1 MYVDIWDGVW
11 NEFQNKVIE
20 LALFWVRFMYD
31 NQQAF
36 MIERYVEEIRQ
47 NAQKTPPAPWT
58 AKTRHKF
65 RNMPIP
71 LLREL
76 YRNDDNKVSYF
87 LAHPSI
93 ILMNIIH
100 RFQSVQCD
108 DVKIRIEH
116 LLYECHE
123 ELNRCDETISIEYR
137 VKNEETGRYTEFGF
151 TRRDTNTKYRK
162 NKLGKRFKK
171 NNRATDSYV
180 IKANGYMETYD
191 MDITREEPVILDAPQ
206 LPPPRRIVFQPGVY
220 GPTVQEQKDNFKV
233 PVQRKGYYDQL
244 RNINLY

>member
-1 MYVDIWDGVW
+1 MYVDIWDNEW

-36 MIERYVEEIRQ
+36 MIERHVEEIRQ

-71 LLREL
+71 LLRQL
-76 YRNDDNKVSYF
+76 YRNDDNTVSYF

-100 RFQSVQCD
+100 RFQSVDCD
-108 DVKIRIEH
+108 DVKRKIEH

-123 ELNRCDETISIEYR
+123 QLNRCDESISIEYR
-137 VKNEETGRYTEFGF
+137 VKNEETGRFTEFGF
-151 TRRDTNTKYRK
+151 TRRDDNTIRRRRY
-162 NKLGKRFKK
+162 LLKRFKK
-171 NNRATDSYV
+171 NNRVKDSYV

-191 MDITREEPVILDAPQ
+191 MDITREEPVISRAPQ
-206 LPPPRRIVFQPGVY
+206 LPPPRRIEFQPGVY
-220 GPTVQEQKDNFKV
+220 GPTAQEQKDNFEV
-233 PVQRKGYYDQL
+233 PVQRLQYKQKIQT
-244 RNINLY
+244 INLY